1 MNRRQFVASAA
12 ALTAGVSIGSFPFL
26 ALASEAEAKAFMVD
40 MGKRTQEGLTKP
52 GLTDDQR
59 VAMLGEIMA
68 KALDIDGLGKFTL
81 GPFLRQSNADK
92 VSEFLSLFHKYV
104 VMFYPKLMLKLSFV
118 GFTVMEARATS
129 DQDILVG
136 SMLKRREGGEVQA
149 DWQVRMVNGAYQIV
163 DVKVEGHSLRSFT
176 RAKFE
181 RVLREKWIDGL
192 ITVLKDW
199 VTSGIEKPVF

>member
-1 MNRRQFVASAA
+1 MNRRQFVVSAA
-12 ALTAGVSIGSFPFL
+12 ALTASTSLGGFPFA
-26 ALASEAEAKAFMVD
+26 ALATEADARAFMVD
-40 MGKRTQEGLTKP
+40 MGKRTQDALTKP
-52 GLTDDQR
+52 GLNDDQR
-59 VAMLGEIMA
+59 VTMLGEVMA

-92 VSEFLSLFHKYV
+92 VTEFLGLFHKYV

-118 GFTVMEARATS
+118 GFTVTEARATS

-136 SMLKRREGGEVQA
+136 SMLKRDGGGEVQA
-149 DWQVRMVNGAYQIV
+149 DWQVRMINGTYQIV

-192 ITVLKDW
+192 IVVLKDW

>member
-1 MNRRQFVASAA
+1 MNRRQFVVSAA
-12 ALTAGVSIGSFPFL
+12 ALTASTSLGGFPFV
-26 ALASEAEAKAFMVD
+26 ARATEADAKAFMVD
-40 MGKRTQEGLTKP
+40 MGKRTQDALTKP
-52 GLTDDQR
+52 GLKDDQR
-59 VAMLGEIMA
+59 VAILGEVMA

-92 VSEFLSLFHKYV
+92 VTEFLGLFHKYV

-118 GFTVMEARATS
+118 GFTVTEARATS
-129 DQDILVG
+129 DHDILVG
-136 SMLKRREGGEVQA
+136 SMLKRDGGGEVQA
-149 DWQVRMVNGAYQIV
+149 DWQVRMINGSYQIV

-192 ITVLKDW
+192 IVVLKDW